1 MNKLSQ
7 FFTVLLVSSWTLH
20 ADFCEEIYQ
29 DLSKIFDQTEELKGK
44 FHQVTPFPD
53 QGGSFINQVYL
64 IYTDQ
69 GEKLVLKVENTRWKS
84 EKTLN
89 EVSILNYIRDNFSLP
104 VPKVVAYE
112 SAIDRSL
119 LQREYILMEHIKG
132 TPFNHLFDKIYSSP
146 QLYRRILEQLAD
158 VLAQLRK
165 HPSTEIG
172 SLKNERTFGLKCPM
186 DFANQGY
193 DTACSSFSEYAQR
206 WLLYYVQEMKTLTGL
221 GHKNRAYFEKYIPQ
235 AEKLLSSFDWPS
247 LDLPSEQF
255 FFSHQDFVM
264 KNILIDDERV
274 AAVLDWEWSGTA
286 PSEFE
291 SKTGCDFLKTKEDLD
306 LFNSLLEERGV
317 VDFFKP
323 PEAKRQHFYELMGN
337 LYALISCYEWIE
349 GKLEHSAKFLDQKL
363 EQRRIRNS
371 KNFDMESYIEEIANS
386 LNNQFR
392 NHNEK

>member
-1 MNKLSQ
+1 MNKLTQ
-7 FFTVLLVSSWTLH
+7 FFTVLLFSSWTLH
-20 ADFCEEIYQ
+20 ADFCQEISQ
-29 DLSKIFDQTEELKGK
+29 ELSTIFDQTEELKGK
-44 FHQVTPFPD
+44 FHQVVPFPD

-64 IYTDQ
+64 IYTDS
-69 GEKLVLKVENTRWKS
+69 GEMLVLKVENTRWKS

-89 EVSILNYIRDNFSLP
+89 EVSTLNCIRDHFSIP
-104 VPKVVAYE
+104 VPKVIAYE
-112 SAIDRSL
+112 NAINCSL
-119 LQREYILMEHIKG
+119 LEREYILMEHIKG

-146 QLYRRILEQLAD
+146 TLYRRILEQLAD

-165 HPSTEIG
+165 QPLTGIG
-172 SLKNERTFGLKCPM
+172 SIKDEGGFALKCPM

-206 WLLYYVQEMKTLTGL
+206 WLLYYIQEMKTLKDS
-221 GHKNRAYFEKYIPQ
+221 GHKNRVYFEKYIPL
-235 AEKLLSSFDWPS
+235 AENLLSSFDWPS
-247 LDLPSEQF
+247 LDLPSEPF

-264 KNILIDDERV
+264 KNILIDGERV

-291 SKTGCDFLKTKEDLD
+291 SKTGCDFLKTKEDIAFFD
-306 LFNSLLEERGV
+306 SLLEERGV
-317 VDFFKP
+317 SNFFTP
-323 PEAKRQHFYELMGN
+323 PTAERQRFYELMGN
-337 LYALISCYEWIE
+337 LYSLISCYEWIE

-371 KNFDMESYIEEIANS
+371 KNFDMESYVEEIANS

-392 NHNEK
+392 NYNET